1 MTIMELLLLKDVKD
15 VGKKGD
21 VVRVRDGFGRN
32 FLLPNDLAVPATRS
46 NQKFFADQRARSAA
60 RKAKEKEAA
69 EKRAKELRDLKITLE
84 VKAGEGDKLYGS
96 VTAEDIRGA
105 LEKQGHIFEKKQIRI
120 KEALKTLGSHQVELE
135 IFPQVR
141 TRLTVE
147 LVKQP

>member
-1 MTIMELLLLKDVKD
+1 MELLLLKDVKD

-32 FLLPNDLAVPATRS
+32 FLLPNDLAMPATRS
-46 NQKFFADQRARSAA
+46 NKKFFADQRTRSAA

-69 EKRAKELRDLKITLE
+69 EKRAKELKDLKITLE

-96 VTAEDIRGA
+96 VTTEDIRVA
-105 LEKQGHIFEKKQIRI
+105 LEQQGHIFEKKQIRI
-120 KEALKTLGSHQVELE
+120 KDALKTLGSHQVELE
-135 IFPQVR
+135 IFPQVK

-147 LVKQP
+147 LVKQA

>member
-1 MTIMELLLLKDVKD
+1 MELLLLKDVKD
-15 VGKKGD
+15 IGKKGD

-32 FLLPNDLAVPATRS
+32 FLLPNDLAMPATRS

-96 VTAEDIRGA
+96 VTADDIRAA
-105 LEKQGHIFEKKQIRI
+105 LEQQGHIFEKKQIRI

-135 IFPQVR
+135 IFPQVKV
-141 TRLTVE
+141 RLAVE
-147 LVKQP
+147 HVKQP

>member
-1 MTIMELLLLKDVKD
+1 MELLLLKDVKD
-15 VGKKGD
+15 IGKKGD

-32 FLLPNDLAVPATRS
+32 FLLPNDLAMPATRS

-96 VTAEDIRGA
+96 VTADDIRAA
-105 LEKQGHIFEKKQIRI
+105 LEQQGHIFEKKQIRI

-135 IFPQVR
+135 IFPQVKV
-141 TRLTVE
+141 RLAVE

>member
-1 MTIMELLLLKDVKD
+1 MELLLLKDVKD

>member
-1 MTIMELLLLKDVKD
+1 MELLLLKDVKD

-21 VVRVRDGFGRN
+21 VVRVRDGYGRN
-32 FLLPNDLAVPATRS
+32 FLLPNDLAIPATRS

-60 RKAKEKEAA
+60 RKVKEKEAA

-96 VTAEDIRGA
+96 VTTEDIRVA
-105 LEKQGHIFEKKQIRI
+105 LEQQGHIFEKKQIRI

-135 IFPQVR
+135 IFPQVKA
-141 TRLTVE
+141 RLTVE